1 LLGNRASSKAFIFG
15 SHHVFTVPTVFL
27 HWLCREQGQQSVALL
42 SVAAGINMNDGT
54 VGKWSKACVAAVDL
68 AAPFRD
74 CSELLQGKC

>member
-1 LLGNRASSKAFIFG
+1 
-15 SHHVFTVPTVFL
+15 
-27 HWLCREQGQQSVALL
+27 VALL